1 MQYCKIRNGRFKS
14 FAFNHAVCYNKLT
27 GEKEEGYIVKLND
40 RLNLAHT
47 LGESILNII
56 KDNRDN
62 GSDLTLIKIE
72 NYILDFLSPLVC
84 DVYDNIDFKEIVE
97 HLDDNIFIT
106 DGNAKVLYV
115 NPAYERNTGI
125 KATDVVNRTVPD
137 ILKEGT
143 LFRGGVTLDVLK
155 RKEKV
160 SKLSTTYV
168 TGKEEWGYATG
179 VPVFDDGGNIKRVV
193 ISSRKIESFTALQE
207 DYERF
212 VQEVKRTRVQPNVR
226 ILKNSDTDAIPDLMI
241 GSSETLSNIWSI
253 INKAADTDATILITG
268 ESGVGKELVA
278 NEIYKLS
285 QRKNKP
291 FIKINC
297 AAIPSNLLES
307 ELFGYEKG
315 SFSGADSKGKPGLF
329 ELANNGTL
337 MLDEIG
343 DMPLD
348 LQCKLLRAIQNRE
361 IFHVGG
367 ITPIKLDIR
376 IIVSTNADL
385 RAKINDGSF
394 RKDLYYR
401 LSTIPIH
408 IPPLRERTEDIPE
421 LCEYFLDIF
430 IKKYNR
436 TITLNNSHYSLLK
449 LYDWPGNIRELENVI
464 EYLVIC
470 HSGSGE
476 IGNEVIP
483 NILKMHS
490 AEQPLMTFG
499 LNEAVEAY
507 EKDLIQKV
515 LNNCKNLKEV
525 GQILNVDA
533 STISRK
539 IKQYGI
545 SYHHSGIKST

>member
-1 MQYCKIRNGRFKS
+1 M
-14 FAFNHAVCYNKLT
+14 
-27 GEKEEGYIVKLND
+27 KLND